1 MATSDQEGKKS
12 FTVKDNRRFDDA
24 GSERATT
31 EYTSTSS
38 ADKPASKTVPSQ
50 EPDTAHGEINFSSFL
65 MSFATQALMQLGLIP
80 PPDGIPVQPDA
91 LAAKQSIDIL
101 AMLEEKTKGNLN
113 EEESRL
119 MKEALYSLRLS
130 FVKATKK

>member
-1 MATSDQEGKKS
+1 
-12 FTVKDNRRFDDA
+12 
-24 GSERATT
+24 
-31 EYTSTSS
+31 
-38 ADKPASKTVPSQ
+38 
-50 EPDTAHGEINFSSFL
+50 
-65 MSFATQALMQLGLIP
+65 MQLGLIP
-80 PPDGIPVQPDA
+80 PPDGVPVKPDA

-119 MKEALYSLRLS
+119 IKEALYSLRLS